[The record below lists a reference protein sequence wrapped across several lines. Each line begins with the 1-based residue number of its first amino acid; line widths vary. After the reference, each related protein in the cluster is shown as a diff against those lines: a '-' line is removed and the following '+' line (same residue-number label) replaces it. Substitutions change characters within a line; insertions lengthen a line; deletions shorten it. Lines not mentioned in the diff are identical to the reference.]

1 MDIAEIRKL
10 IRVMRDHGILEL
22 ELQDR
27 RGKIRLV
34 RDNGGRA
41 ESALRGPVANENAGR
56 SEVIVA
62 APMVGTFHRG
72 PGPDAPPF
80 VEVGA
85 LVEPGQ
91 GLCVR
96 RAVDTSSPAT
106 RSRSGKSAA
115 PALPAAARRRRC
127 PPGATLAVRP
137 DPRR

>member
-41 ESALRGPVANENAGR
+41 ESALRPPVAKENAGR

-80 VEVGA
+80 VEVGS

-91 GLCVR
+91 LLCVIESIKMMNEISAVVRGLVCRILAQDGAAVEYGAPLLALER
-96 RAVDTSSPAT
+96 R
-106 RSRSGKSAA
+106 
-115 PALPAAARRRRC
+115 
-127 PPGATLAVRP
+127 
-137 DPRR
+137 

>member
-34 RDNGGRA
+34 REHGGRV

-56 SEVIVA
+56 SEIIVA

-91 GLCVR
+91 VLCVIEAMKMMNEIPAEVRGLVCRILAQDGAAVEYGAPLLALER
-96 RAVDTSSPAT
+96 R
-106 RSRSGKSAA
+106 
-115 PALPAAARRRRC
+115 
-127 PPGATLAVRP
+127 
-137 DPRR
+137 

>member
-41 ESALRGPVANENAGR
+41 ESALRPPVAKENAGR
-56 SEVIVA
+56 SEIIVA

-91 GLCVR
+91 VLCVIESMKMMNEIPAEVRGLVR
-96 RAVDTSSPAT
+96 RILAQDGAAVEY
-106 RSRSGKSAA
+106 GA
-115 PALPAAARRRRC
+115 PLLALEQR
-127 PPGATLAVRP
+127 
-137 DPRR
+137 

>member
-34 RDNGGRA
+34 RENGSRA
-41 ESALRGPVANENAGR
+41 ESALRGPVANENAER
-56 SEVIVA
+56 SEVIVS

-85 LVEPGQ
+85 LIEPGQ
-91 GLCVR
+91 VLCVIEAMKMMNEIPAEVRGLVR
-96 RAVDTSSPAT
+96 RILAQDGAAVEY
-106 RSRSGKSAA
+106 GA
-115 PALPAAARRRRC
+115 PLLALERR
-127 PPGATLAVRP
+127 
-137 DPRR
+137 

>member
-41 ESALRGPVANENAGR
+41 ESALRGSVANEDAGR

-91 GLCVR
+91 VLCVIEAMKMMNEIPAEVRGLVR
-96 RAVDTSSPAT
+96 RILAQDGAAVEY
-106 RSRSGKSAA
+106 GA
-115 PALPAAARRRRC
+115 PLLALERR
-127 PPGATLAVRP
+127 
-137 DPRR
+137 

>member
-41 ESALRGPVANENAGR
+41 ESALRPPVAKENAGR

-80 VEVGA
+80 VEVGS

-91 GLCVR
+91 VLCVIEAMKMMNEIPAEVRGLVCRILAQDGAAVEYGAPLLALER
-96 RAVDTSSPAT
+96 R
-106 RSRSGKSAA
+106 
-115 PALPAAARRRRC
+115 
-127 PPGATLAVRP
+127 
-137 DPRR
+137 

>member
-34 RDNGGRA
+34 RENGGRA
-41 ESALRGPVANENAGR
+41 DAGLRGPVANENAGR

-91 GLCVR
+91 VLCVIEAMKMMNEITAEVRGLVR
-96 RAVDTSSPAT
+96 RILAQDGAAVEY
-106 RSRSGKSAA
+106 GA
-115 PALPAAARRRRC
+115 PLLALERR
-127 PPGATLAVRP
+127 
-137 DPRR
+137 

>member
-34 RDNGGRA
+34 RDNAGRG

-80 VEVGA
+80 VEVGS

-91 GLCVR
+91 VLCVIEAMKMMNEIPAEVRGLVCRILAQDGAAVEYGAPLLALER
-96 RAVDTSSPAT
+96 R
-106 RSRSGKSAA
+106 
-115 PALPAAARRRRC
+115 
-127 PPGATLAVRP
+127 
-137 DPRR
+137 

>member
-22 ELQDR
+22 EVQDR

-34 RDNGGRA
+34 RENGGRA
-41 ESALRGPVANENAGR
+41 ESGLRGPLADETAGR

-91 GLCVR
+91 VLCVIEAMKMMNEIPAEVRGLVR
-96 RAVDTSSPAT
+96 RILAQDGAAVEY
-106 RSRSGKSAA
+106 GA
-115 PALPAAARRRRC
+115 PLLALERR
-127 PPGATLAVRP
+127 
-137 DPRR
+137 

>member
-34 RDNGGRA
+34 RDHGGRA
-41 ESALRGPVANENAGR
+41 GSALRGPVANENAGR
-56 SEVIVA
+56 SEIIVA

-91 GLCVR
+91 VLCVIEAMKMMNEIPAEVRGLVR
-96 RAVDTSSPAT
+96 RILAQDGAAVEY
-106 RSRSGKSAA
+106 GA
-115 PALPAAARRRRC
+115 PLLALERR
-127 PPGATLAVRP
+127 
-137 DPRR
+137 

>member
-22 ELQDR
+22 EMQDR

-34 RDNGGRA
+34 RENGGRA
-41 ESALRGPVANENAGR
+41 ESRRGPAASENSGR
-56 SEVIVA
+56 GEVIVS

-91 GLCVR
+91 VLCIIEAMKMMNEIPAEVRGLVR
-96 RAVDTSSPAT
+96 RILAQDGTAVEY
-106 RSRSGKSAA
+106 GA
-115 PALPAAARRRRC
+115 PLLALERR
-127 PPGATLAVRP
+127 
-137 DPRR
+137 